1 MGSLLSNERAFA
13 VSMSCA
19 MHRASTGNPKIRL
32 RPSLLW
38 GHLEPG
44 KGDGGV
50 SGKVKGEAYTRGT
63 TRKWKREQREPKK
76 IHGGGG
82 P

>member
-19 MHRASTGNPKIRL
+19 MHRASTGNPKIRP